1 MWASMHAHMDTELRA
16 WWILAAI
23 SQHIVTVHQQFFSSP
38 EALAHIAASLIVPS
52 SLIVI
57 DVSTCV
63 SMCEFFT
70 TFRCA
75 SRRILAHGA
84 SCRLGDGFGPG

>member
-1 MWASMHAHMDTELRA
+1 MWASTHALMDTELRA
-16 WWILAAI
+16 WWILAAV
-23 SQHIVTVHQQFFSSP
+23 SQQIVAVHQQFFSSP
-38 EALAHIAASLIVPS
+38 ETLAHIAASLIVPS

-57 DVSTCV
+57 AVITCV

-75 SRRILAHGA
+75 SLNSAVAIFAQAGA
-84 SCRLGDGFGPG
+84 D